1 MTKTRGVLVFAR
13 NNGHIDY
20 VKQAAFLADR
30 VKYYLDLPTSI
41 ITDSPCYL
49 NDNFSNIFDQV
60 ISLEKYSDENSRL
73 YFDGAM
79 SHASVS
85 FNNRRRA
92 DAYALSPYSET
103 LLLDTDVVI
112 CNDMYK
118 NCFMSANDFLIYKQ
132 SQDLGNVRDVSEFK
146 YISERSVEFC
156 WATCIFFRKNEA
168 NSTFFDLVSHVQDNW
183 PHYVKVYQ
191 LPSAMFRNDFAFSIA
206 IHIMNGFQ
214 KGNFAAEMPGKL
226 LYITDK
232 DILWRLQDD
241 EMILLVEKQDRF
253 GEYTTIKTQGQTVH
267 VMNKLSL
274 NRAIDKATNE

>member
-41 ITDSPCYL
+41 VTDSPRYL
-49 NDNFSNIFDQV
+49 NDNFPDTFDHV

-79 SHASVS
+79 AHASAS
-85 FNNRRRA
+85 FNNRRRS

-103 LLLDTDVVI
+103 LLLDTDIVI
-112 CNDMYK
+112 CNDIYK
-118 NCFMSANDFLIYKQ
+118 NCFTSSRDFLIYKE
-132 SQDLGNVRDVSEFK
+132 SHDLGNVRDVSEFE
-146 YISERSVEFC
+146 YISDCGVEFY
-156 WATCIFFRKNEA
+156 WATCIFFRKNEI
-168 NSTFFDLVSHVQDNW
+168 NSTFFDLVKHVQDNW
-183 PHYVKVYQ
+183 THYVKVYQ
-191 LPSAMFRNDFAFSIA
+191 LSTTMFRNDFAFSIA

-214 KGNFAAEMPGKL
+214 KGNFTASMPGKI
-226 LYITDK
+226 LYVTDK

-241 EMILLVEKQDRF
+241 EMMFLVEKKHRL
-253 GEYTTIKTQGQTVH
+253 GEYTPIKTQGQTVH

-274 NRAIDKATNE
+274 NRAIDKVTNG